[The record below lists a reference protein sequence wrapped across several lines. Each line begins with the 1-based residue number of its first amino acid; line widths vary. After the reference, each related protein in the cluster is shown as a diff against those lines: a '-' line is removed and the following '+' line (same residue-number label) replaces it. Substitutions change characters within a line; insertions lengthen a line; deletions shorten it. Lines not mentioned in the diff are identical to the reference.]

1 MSKLTI
7 TLIAAA
13 LFPVAQAAGTVEVRF
28 IEPARYS
35 DAGRGELE
43 IERTT
48 QDLERFIR
56 RLGRRLP
63 DGQSLRI
70 DVLDVDL
77 AGELRPLFRGRDD
90 VRLMRGGA
98 DWPRMTLRYTLT
110 GADGR
115 TLQSGEETISDMNYQ
130 RSNLRVR
137 VDSDPLAYDHRLLE
151 RWFDER
157 FVPRQAAVR

>member
-7 TLIAAA
+7 SLIAAA

-28 IEPARYS
+28 VDPDRYR

-43 IERTT
+43 VERTT
-48 QDLERFIR
+48 RNLEQFIR
-56 RLGRRLP
+56 RLGRQLP
-63 DGQSLRI
+63 DGQTLRV

-77 AGELRPLFRGRDD
+77 AGELRPLFRGHDD
-90 VRLMRGGA
+90 IRLMRGGA

-130 RSNLRVR
+130 QSNLRAR
-137 VDSDPLAYDHRLLE
+137 TDSEPLAYDHRMLE
-151 RWFDER
+151 HWFGER
-157 FVPRQAAVR
+157 FVPRQAAAR

>member
-13 LFPVAQAAGTVEVRF
+13 LFPVAQAAGTVEVNF
-28 IEPARYS
+28 VEPARYS

-43 IERTT
+43 IERTM
-48 QDLERFIR
+48 QNLGQFIR
-56 RLGRRLP
+56 HLGRRLP
-63 DGQSLRI
+63 DGQKLRI

-77 AGELRPLFRGRDD
+77 AGEVRPLFRGRDD

-115 TLQSGEETISDMNYQ
+115 TLQSGQETISDMNYQ
-130 RSNLRVR
+130 HSSLRAR
-137 VDSDPLAYDHRLLE
+137 VASDPLAYDHRLLE

-157 FVPRQAAVR
+157 FVPRQAAVY